1 MKWGPLL
8 SYKLSDPGKLS
19 PHDSMNFALS
29 PKLAP
34 KFFSLFK
41 IHTMFYTLIKFHKCF
56 IDDNFWMGFCF
67 SWEET
72 LSLILINSPKF
83 RNTIITLQSRI
94 TIYISP
100 LISNS
105 YSYFHFRQGTDMQ
118 LLLNEIP
125 MHWSSWSLPNTDPIQ
140 LPYLCLSHQWC
151 IGTLLL
157 ITSAPINRLPIQFC
171 LLWLLE
177 NI

>member
-19 PHDSMNFALS
+19 PHDSMKFALS

-34 KFFSLFK
+34 KFFSLSK
-41 IHTMFYTLIKFHKCF
+41 IHTMFYTLIKFHKSLTTTSE
-56 IDDNFWMGFCF
+56 WGFCF

-83 RNTIITLQSRI
+83 RNTIIALQSRI